1 MKQIKIFKGYVDY
14 GNELDKLE
22 KAVNDWITSNNI
34 VVIDIK
40 QTACTGTGRYDII
53 VITVVYDT
61 DETLQKEKVKQTDS
75 YDRHYFQDAAN
86 EYMSR

>member
-22 KAVNDWITSNNI
+22 KAVNDWITSNTI
-34 VVIDIK
+34 AVVDIK
-40 QTACTGTGRYDII
+40 QSICAGRYDVI
-53 VITVVYDT
+53 VITVVYDA
-61 DETLQKEKVKQTDS
+61 DESLQKEKVKQKSS
-75 YDRHYFQDAAN
+75 YDKYYFQDASN

>member
-22 KAVNDWITSNNI
+22 KAVNDWIISNTI
-34 VVIDIK
+34 AVVDIK
-40 QTACTGTGRYDII
+40 QSICSGRYDVI
-53 VITVVYDT
+53 VITVVYDA
-61 DETLQKEKVKQTDS
+61 DESIQKEKVKQTDS
-75 YDRHYFQDAAN
+75 YDRYYFQDAAN

>member
-22 KAVNDWITSNNI
+22 KAVNDWIISNTI
-34 VVIDIK
+34 AVVDIK
-40 QTACTGTGRYDII
+40 QSICSGRYDVI
-53 VITVVYDT
+53 VITVVYDA
-61 DETLQKEKVKQTDS
+61 EESLQKEKVKQTDS